1 MKGRS
6 SSWQINKLL
15 RQSIADVC
23 AWDCR
28 GHYGYV
34 RSKLN
39 PADDPTRGAPLREP
53 CRDEAIWVRDLKK
66 GLYDQLDRVL
76 DGWDLSLVK
85 LADLPPSQ
93 ELAPEAPWD
102 YRKSC
107 QLKEERGR
115 RMGSQRKRCKPVSI
129 SKAEEEEPPRCVGF
143 TEAENFATAEEG
155 AAILQPFECPDD
167 ESPCPRDRWC
177 PESDGSPNDCTIGV
191 LTEDAEKR
199 GEVVESASSVSS
211 EKNDSSAEVS
221 AGQEPQRHDATAVAF
236 ERKNG
241 NVGRSLPGGDRE
253 ARHRLEEL
261 LRHFHRDQFVFSS
274 RFDSLEE
281 AILSGPGLLD
291 LFSGAR
297 GVAKQYVEVAK
308 SWAVCFDLKHRADED
323 LLNPQLQL
331 TLLKQIRSRFY
342 VAMGAGPVCASFSTA
357 ITPPWRTK
365 QWPAGRP
372 DLTPE
377 QQAKIKCGQLQ
388 LEFVLR
394 LVKACLKCGV
404 YFWVENPSESWF
416 WKQQGPLSWQPIM
429 DGGVVGDLIV
439 GQCRFK
445 TPWRKRTRFKKVSCE
460 CTKPH
465 VVLRGRCPKRRMNF
479 TKLAEAYPRALCSV
493 VAAAIAIDV
502 GALPGRRRL
511 DVGACARSATLRIG
525 EAVHPGPRRAQRV
538 RTGRLEDVNLLEPH
552 TVQMRQRF
560 WTSFVQ
566 WLEAE
571 LGAGALQ
578 WCLAAPIL
586 LVKVLE
592 AYGFHQFSS
601 GTPLYYYRQLVA
613 HVQREFPLTRQFMNI
628 AWAVVSRW
636 EVVEPTQHRAPLPE
650 PVVRAFGGLA
660 LAWGWS
666 KVAAIMFLSFYSLSR
681 IGEVLHAQRKHLL
694 TPEDLLSERAVL
706 YLRIISPKS
715 RGRGP
720 KVQYCSCD
728 EAEIV
733 KFCAAVWQ
741 HLDPEEY
748 LCPFSPG
755 SFRRRWDALLHRLGV
770 QKHHRLTPG
779 GLRGGGAVWGH
790 RQKLGIDELCWRMRL
805 QHAKTLQFYLQEL
818 TAESI
823 LPSLDGES
831 REAIRL
837 LQSVLPFLM
846 QEFIRNASLA
856 HSFNVV

>member
-1 MKGRS
+1 MLQR
-6 SSWQINKLL
+6 L
-15 RQSIADVC
+15 
-23 AWDCR
+23 
-28 GHYGYV
+28 H
-34 RSKLN
+34 
-39 PADDPTRGAPLREP
+39 
-53 CRDEAIWVRDLKK
+53 LK
-66 GLYDQLDRVL
+66 
-76 DGWDLSLVK
+76 
-85 LADLPPSQ
+85 
-93 ELAPEAPWD
+93 
-102 YRKSC
+102 
-107 QLKEERGR
+107 
-115 RMGSQRKRCKPVSI
+115 
-129 SKAEEEEPPRCVGF
+129 
-143 TEAENFATAEEG
+143 
-155 AAILQPFECPDD
+155 
-167 ESPCPRDRWC
+167 
-177 PESDGSPNDCTIGV
+177 
-191 LTEDAEKR
+191 
-199 GEVVESASSVSS
+199 
-211 EKNDSSAEVS
+211 
-221 AGQEPQRHDATAVAF
+221 
-236 ERKNG
+236 
-241 NVGRSLPGGDRE
+241 NVGHCIPGGDKE
-253 ARHRLEEL
+253 ARHNRLEEL
-261 LRHFHRDQFVFSS
+261 LRHFHRDQFVNSS
-274 RFDSLEE
+274 KFDSLEE

-394 LVKACLKCGV
+394 LVRACLKCGV
-404 YFWVENPSESWF
+404 YFWIENPSESWF

-429 DGGVVGDLIV
+429 DGGGVGDLIV
-439 GQCRFK
+439 DQCRFK
-445 TPWRKRTRFKKVSCE
+445 TPWRKRTRFRTNLTVQNQKVSCE

-493 VAAAIAIDV
+493 HGGSSHRHRCWCIA
-502 GALPGRRRL
+502 GSETARRWGL
-511 DVGACARSATLRIG
+511 CSVSYTLRIYR

-538 RTGRLEDVNLLEPH
+538 RTGRLEDVNLLEPQP
-552 TVQMRQRF
+552 VQMRQRF
-560 WTSFVQ
+560 WT
-566 WLEAE
+566 
-571 LGAGALQ
+571 GALQ

-650 PVVRAFGGLA
+650 PVVRALGGLA

-728 EAEIV
+728 EAEV
-733 KFCAAVWQ
+733 
-741 HLDPEEY
+741 
-748 LCPFSPG
+748 
-755 SFRRRWDALLHRLGV
+755 
-770 QKHHRLTPG
+770 
-779 GLRGGGAVWGH
+779 
-790 RQKLGIDELCWRMRL
+790 
-805 QHAKTLQFYLQEL
+805 
-818 TAESI
+818 
-823 LPSLDGES
+823 
-831 REAIRL
+831 
-837 LQSVLPFLM
+837 
-846 QEFIRNASLA
+846 
-856 HSFNVV
+856 